1 MPASSHP
8 ESAETGLEAADAPAL
23 AQRWLADRASLL
35 KARSAVLLLR
45 QGDKARLG
53 GRWPAGEQPPSALLT
68 AARQAFKTQR
78 VLIRANAGSGAEPY
92 ADTCVA
98 FQLRV
103 ASRPAVVAFQLRM
116 IATADDQAVLDDIGR
131 RVLRRQDDGQGAS
144 TPAGPVTAV
153 TSPPAPPKPSSED
166 SVERTPDAL
175 EKEQATGLDPPPEL
189 GPDALAARQ
198 GQVLQAMASV
208 LDQQALEPA
217 LHELANSL
225 ARAFACQR
233 VTVGLTRQQRVRIHA
248 VSGEVDFDA
257 RSALFVDIAEAMTE
271 TRLQGAPVRL
281 PAPPEQPAPRA
292 HMALAETLHRPALLS
307 LPLVDDEQ
315 IVGVLLLE
323 RDRPFAQAD
332 QDLLVQLSLLVSP
345 VLALKRLESLTI
357 AQWSG
362 RLARRALGG
371 LLGRRRLGLKVAAL
385 VAVAVVSW
393 SLLDTGM
400 FRVDADARIEAES
413 QRVVVSAFPSYLSEV
428 TARPGDLV
436 QRGDVLARLDSND
449 LELERIKWQGELD
462 KLQKEYRATLAQ
474 RDRSKVRVLQAQLEQ
489 ARSQLDLLDVRLKR
503 AVVRAPI
510 DGVVVSGDWSQALG
524 KPVDQGEKLFEVA
537 ALDDFDVV
545 LMVDES
551 DISWM
556 AIGQT
561 GRLRLRSLP
570 GQTLPFEV
578 ADIAPV
584 SEPKDGSNRFRLK
597 ATFGSLPQ
605 AVRPGMGGVA
615 KIDIEPQALGWIWTR
630 KFRSWLRLQYWRL
643 SGK

>member
-1 MPASSHP
+1 MPASSHS
-8 ESAETGLEAADAPAL
+8 ESAETGQEAADAPAL

-53 GRWPAGEQPPSALLT
+53 GRWPTGTQPPSALLA

-78 VLIRANAGSGAEPY
+78 VLIRANPSSDAEPY

-98 FQLRV
+98 FQLRL
-103 ASRPAVVAFQLRM
+103 AGRPAVVAFQLRLL
-116 IATADDQAVLDDIGR
+116 ASADDQSVLDDIGQ
-131 RVLRRQDDGQGAS
+131 RVLRREDDGQGA
-144 TPAGPVTAV
+144 PAGPVTSVA
-153 TSPPAPPKPSSED
+153 SSAGSPKPSSED

-189 GPDALAARQ
+189 GPEALAARQ

-233 VTVGLTRQQRVRIHA
+233 VTIGLTRQQRVRIHA

-271 TRLQGAPVRL
+271 TRLQGAAVRL

-307 LPLVDDEQ
+307 LPLVDDEK
-315 IVGVLLLE
+315 IAGVLLLE
-323 RDRPFAQAD
+323 RDRPFSQAD

-345 VLALKRLESLTI
+345 VLTLKRLESLTI

-362 RLARRALGG
+362 RLARRSLGG

-385 VAVAVVSW
+385 VAAAVVSW

-400 FRVDADARIEAES
+400 FRVDADARIEAER

-556 AIGQT
+556 GIGQT

-584 SEPKDGSNRFRLK
+584 SEPRDGSNRFRVK
-597 ATFGSLPQ
+597 ATFDSLPQ